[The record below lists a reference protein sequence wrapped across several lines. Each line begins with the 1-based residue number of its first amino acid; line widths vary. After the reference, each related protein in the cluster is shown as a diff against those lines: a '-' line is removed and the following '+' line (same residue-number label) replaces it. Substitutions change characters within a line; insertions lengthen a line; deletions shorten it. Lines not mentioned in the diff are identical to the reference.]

1 MGRIRPDYALKRPR
15 AFYDTG
21 LVEFQRQKDGHF
33 KSVLQPHYGQARA
46 WLSDA
51 RYVFVFA
58 GTKGGKTSFAPW
70 WLDREI
76 GRTADPSG
84 RDNDYLMVAP
94 TYDLFK
100 LKLLPETLWVFQ
112 TVLKSGRYW
121 SKERLIELA
130 APDGQFW
137 AKKAD
142 DPMWGRIILRSA
154 SSGGG
159 LESSTAR
166 AAVLDECGHDDF
178 RITAWES
185 VLQRLSLYQ
194 GRVLGLSTP
203 YNLGWT
209 KTEVFD
215 KWREGNPNYRVVQFP
230 SIANPTFPKDEF
242 EEARKRLPKWK
253 FDMKYRG
260 IFERPAGL
268 IYDVFDPKVHKI
280 ATISGIDFKED
291 ESVSL
296 GFIGG
301 LDFGAVHTA
310 AISALVYRLPG
321 QKPVIYVIRE
331 YLEGHK
337 TISGHAEI
345 LRTWHTPIWVGGS
358 GSEKQWRWE
367 FSKEGVIVNEPPIKE
382 VEIGID
388 KVYAALAGKRLFITE
403 NCKGLLDE
411 IGQYSRKVDEKG
423 RPTEKIRN
431 KNEYHLLDSLRYL
444 MTYVSAND
452 GTGGIHI

>member
-1 MGRIRPDYALKRPR
+1 MAKIRPDYSLERPR

-21 LVEFQRQKDGHF
+21 LVEFQRQKTGNF
-33 KSVLQPHYGQARA
+33 KSVLNPHYGQARA
-46 WLSDA
+46 WLSNA

-76 GRTADPSG
+76 QTTADPSG

-112 TVLKSGRYW
+112 TVLKVGRYW

-130 APDGQFW
+130 APNGEFW
-137 AKKAD
+137 AKRAD

-178 RITAWES
+178 RIVAWES
-185 VLQRLSLYQ
+185 ILQRLSLYQ

-215 KWREGNPNYRVVQFP
+215 KWREGNPDYSVVQFP

-242 EEARKRLPKWK
+242 EAAKKRLPKWK

-268 IYDVFDPKVHKI
+268 IYDVFDPKIHKLS
-280 ATISGIDFKED
+280 TISGVEFQDD
-291 ESVSL
+291 YVTR
-296 GFIGG
+296 IGG
-301 LDFGAVHTA
+301 LDFGAIHTA
-310 AISALVYRLPG
+310 ALTALVYRLPG
-321 QKPVIYVIRE
+321 QKPVVYITDE
-331 YLEGHK
+331 YLEGKK
-337 TISGHAEI
+337 TIENHAES
-345 LRTWHTPIWVGGS
+345 LRNWMTPTWVGGS
-358 GSEKQWRWE
+358 GSEDQWRWE
-367 FSKEGVIVNEPPIKE
+367 FSNAGIFVTKPPIKE

-388 KVYAALAGKRLFITE
+388 KVYAAFKARRLFITE
-403 NCKGLLDE
+403 NCKRLLDE

-423 RPTEKIRN
+423 EITKDIRN
-431 KNEYHLLDSLRYL
+431 KNDYHLLDALRYL
-444 MTYVSAND
+444 MTYISYHD
-452 GTGGIHI
+452 GTGGIHV